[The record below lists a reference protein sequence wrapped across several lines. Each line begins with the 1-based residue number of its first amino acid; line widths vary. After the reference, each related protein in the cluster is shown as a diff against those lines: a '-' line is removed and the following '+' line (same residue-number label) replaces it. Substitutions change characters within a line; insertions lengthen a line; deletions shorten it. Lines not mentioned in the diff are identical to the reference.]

1 MSTALL
7 ILTLNEIDGIKVIL
21 PQINKSW
28 ADEILVI
35 DGGSTD
41 GTVEEAQKMGFD
53 VKIQE
58 KRGHGDAIVTG
69 IDATNSDNIVIFG
82 PDGNHEP
89 EEIPRLINKM
99 KEGYDQVLISRF
111 GKGSKNL
118 DAVGIKGK
126 LIDYFGNKMFA
137 FLVNVFFGGHWTD
150 SLNES
155 RIITR
160 KAFHELNFDSLQMGS
175 TQLMS
180 IRGLKRRQKI
190 CELVGNEGAR
200 IGGKRKMRPLH
211 VGADLSKQILS
222 EFFYWCQKK

>member
-1 MSTALL
+1 MSTAVL

-21 PQINKSW
+21 PKIDKSW
-28 ADEILVI
+28 AEEIVVI

-41 GTVEEAQKMGFD
+41 GTIEEAKKMGFK
-53 VKIQE
+53 VIIQN

-69 IDATNSDNIVIFG
+69 VNATSSDNIVIFG

-89 EEIPRLINKM
+89 EEIPRLIKKM
-99 KEGYDQVLISRF
+99 EDGFDQVLISRF
-111 GKGSKNL
+111 GKGSKNY
-118 DAVGIKGK
+118 DAVGVKGK

-155 RIITR
+155 RIISR
-160 KAFHELNFDSLQMGS
+160 KAFTQLNFDSLQMGS

-180 IRGLKRRQKI
+180 IRGLKKKQKI

-211 VGADLSKQILS
+211 VGADLSRQILS
-222 EFFYWCQKK
+222 EFYFWCKKK